1 MRAQYVITAINMLT
15 NVREEISRPMESE
28 EAELRL
34 KREIE
39 NRKYQR
45 WKSHKRLRIEQV
57 QPVQMKINFD
67 ESV

>member
-1 MRAQYVITAINMLT
+1 MLT
-15 NVREEISRPMESE
+15 NRREEISRPMDRE

-57 QPVQMKINFD
+57 QPVQTKIVFEEPNF
-67 ESV
+67 

>member
-1 MRAQYVITAINMLT
+1 MGTQYVITAVNMLT
-15 NVREEISRPMESE
+15 NHREEISRPMDRE

-57 QPVQMKINFD
+57 QPVQMTINFD